1 VPVIVD
7 EPRDERSCVLTLAI
21 RGEEKSPRHGHDNH
35 LDPTA
40 LKTQMGYLTDG
51 LRNTFQSV
59 GAAISAAKTEEE
71 ATKAFKPYVDRLAAQ
86 YPLPTPPPGII

>member
-59 GAAISAAKTEEE
+59 GAAISVAKTEED
-71 ATKAFKPYVDRLAAQ
+71 ATKAFKPYADRLAAQ
-86 YPLPTPPPGII
+86 